1 MMGTIG
7 KVLVVAGLI
16 LVVVGAMLAVGE
28 KTAFLGRLPGD
39 VRFGGRGWPFY
50 LPITTCA
57 VLSLVL
63 TLVINLVM
71 QVLFRR

>member
-7 KVLVVAGLI
+7 KLLVVAGLI
-16 LVVVGAMLAVGE
+16 LVVVGATLVVGE
-28 KTAFLGRLPGD
+28 KTALLGRLPGD
-39 VRFGGRGWPFY
+39 VRFEGRGWSFY

-71 QVLFRR
+71 QALFRR